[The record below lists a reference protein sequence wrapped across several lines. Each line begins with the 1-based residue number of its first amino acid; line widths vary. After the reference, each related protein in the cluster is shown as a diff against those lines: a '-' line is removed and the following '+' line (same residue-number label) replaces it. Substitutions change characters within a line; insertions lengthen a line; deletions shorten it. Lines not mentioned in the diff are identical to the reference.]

1 MYEWIESN
9 LHPNQLIRT
18 GLMLAILL
26 LTRWLIIVRL
36 KNNNGMSKDM
46 RRRWVAQVRLALL
59 FFMMLGLM
67 MIWGNELRTFAVSI
81 VAIAAAIVI
90 ATKELLMCVSGS
102 ILKVSGRSF
111 QIGDRVEVGAFRGDV
126 VDQTLLTTTI
136 LEVGPGPSIH
146 QHTGRTIVIPNSLLL
161 TAPVVNET
169 FSNEYVLHVFSVPII
184 EGEQWQE
191 AEAALLESAKAEC
204 AEFQADAEQHMLKF
218 VQRQGLESLSVEPRV
233 SLHIDDSKS
242 IVLLTRIAVPARR
255 RGRVEQAIL
264 RRFLDWRLVQQATK
278 ESAKESTES

>member
-184 EGEQWQE
+184 DGEQWQD

-204 AEFQADAEQHMLKF
+204 AEFQTDAEQHMLRF

-242 IVLLTRIAVPARR
+242 IVLLARIAVPARR

-264 RRFLDWRLVQQATK
+264 RRFLDWRLVQQATQA
-278 ESAKESTES
+278 SAKETTTS